1 MVIENQIRLNTI
13 EYLGRLIWKNM
24 RFLQKILSC
33 PKKLWNLFKYLQTL
47 KLQTMPLN
55 SKLN

>member
-33 PKKLWNLFKYLQTL
+33 PKKLWNLFKYL
-47 KLQTMPLN
+47 
-55 SKLN
+55 